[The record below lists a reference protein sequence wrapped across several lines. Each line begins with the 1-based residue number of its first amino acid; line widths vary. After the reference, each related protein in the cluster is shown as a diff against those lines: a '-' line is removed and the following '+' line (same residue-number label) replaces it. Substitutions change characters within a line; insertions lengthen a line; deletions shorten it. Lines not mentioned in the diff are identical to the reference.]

1 MKRGLFLGFLLPL
14 IVAIGTG
21 LLAPQS
27 RAEDPPIVQILE
39 HAQHADKA
47 AVQARA
53 LGWTAVVLGG
63 VNLIII
69 GFVVLRLAGFGSSLL
84 GAAEWPV
91 RKIRRR
97 QIALGKSIGELNV
110 HFQDVE
116 ADRKQLLELMQSI
129 NDQLQATEEDIEATM
144 AIREHATSG
153 SD

>member
-1 MKRGLFLGFLLPL
+1 
-14 IVAIGTG
+14 
-21 LLAPQS
+21 
-27 RAEDPPIVQILE
+27 
-39 HAQHADKA
+39 
-47 AVQARA
+47 
-53 LGWTAVVLGG
+53 VLGG

-69 GFVVLRLAGFGSSLL
+69 GFVVLRLAGFSSSLL
-84 GAAEWPV
+84 GAAEWPA

-110 HFQDVE
+110 HFEDIE

-144 AIREHATSG
+144 ALREHATSS